1 MGGIS
6 GQVEGESAVSLS
18 VAGIKAVIYDC
29 DGVMFDSIEAN
40 CVFYGEIFRQMGMKL
55 DRHDP
60 TMMRIIHT
68 FANREVLKY
77 YFPDEERFAKAL
89 QIAQGINYT
98 SLVPLMKMEDE
109 LETTLAALKGR
120 VHLAVCTNRSSS
132 MDAVLAEFRLADYFS
147 FVMTAAKASFP
158 KPHPDPLNRILAHF
172 NLKPEEALFVG
183 DSALDAEASAAAS
196 VPFVAYKSDL
206 YGERRIKRHG
216 ELLALL
222 A

>member
-1 MGGIS
+1 MSVSFS
-6 GQVEGESAVSLS
+6 GV
-18 VAGIKAVIYDC
+18 KAVIYDC
-29 DGVMFDSIEAN
+29 DGVMFDSLEAN
-40 CVFYGEIFRQMGMKL
+40 CVFYGEIFRQMGVKL
-55 DRHDP
+55 DRNDP
-60 TMMRIIHT
+60 AMMRIIHT
-68 FANREVLKY
+68 FANREVLKH

-89 QIAQGINYT
+89 QIARGIDYT

-109 LETTLAALKGR
+109 LETTLAALQGR

-132 MDAVLAEFRLADYFS
+132 MDAVLEGFGLAGYFS

-172 NLKPEEALFVG
+172 KLKPEEALFVG
-183 DSALDAEASAAAS
+183 DSALDAEAASAAS
-196 VPFVAYKSDL
+196 IPFVAYKWDL
-206 YGERRIKRHG
+206 YGERSINRHG

>member
-1 MGGIS
+1 MN
-6 GQVEGESAVSLS
+6 ESI
-18 VAGIKAVIYDC
+18 AGIKAVIYDC

-40 CVFYGEIFRQMGMKL
+40 CVFYGEIFRQMGLEL
-55 DRHDP
+55 DRNDAA
-60 TMMRIIHT
+60 MMRVIHT

-77 YFPDEERFAKAL
+77 YFPEEALFDKAL
-89 QIAQGINYT
+89 SIARGINYMN
-98 SLVPLMKMEDE
+98 LVPLMEMEAE
-109 LETTLAALKGR
+109 LEATLAALKGR

-132 MDAVLAEFRLADYFS
+132 MDAVLEGFGLDGYFS

-172 NLKPEEALFVG
+172 NLQPEEALFVG
-183 DSALDAEASAAAS
+183 DSAVDAEAAAAAS

-206 YGERRIKRHG
+206 YGERRINRHG
-216 ELLALL
+216 ELLSLL